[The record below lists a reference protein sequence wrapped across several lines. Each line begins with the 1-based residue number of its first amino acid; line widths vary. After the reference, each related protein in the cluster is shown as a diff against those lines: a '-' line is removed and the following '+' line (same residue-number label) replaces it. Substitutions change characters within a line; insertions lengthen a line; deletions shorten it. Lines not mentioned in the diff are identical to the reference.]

1 MDFKED
7 LSHGY
12 AGKKQAGIVWG
23 REGQREGERAV
34 AAPGATVC
42 PAGWPEL
49 VLGDRGHE
57 GTRGGSS
64 LAAWQAGLI
73 ASVLVEFGQDGRYP
87 VSLELCGSTEN
98 AWVLDVRAQ
107 NTAETSGKTC
117 AVQSSAKQDFLNK
130 TSKELGFFP
139 LTPVPAVLPV
149 PAPQKWARAHSPSSS
164 PRGGV
169 HLPSLCRGAIP
180 DLQRCSANMSP
191 ALLGNPCPREGLRGW
206 ALGPAQPLG
215 TVLPASRTRATTL
228 AVLPKSVCEHA
239 ASAPVTGCLFISV
252 FPEKGY

>member
-1 MDFKED
+1 M
-7 LSHGY
+7 
-12 AGKKQAGIVWG
+12 
-23 REGQREGERAV
+23 
-34 AAPGATVC
+34 
-42 PAGWPEL
+42 
-49 VLGDRGHE
+49 LGDRGRE

-73 ASVLVEFGQDGRYP
+73 ASAPVEFGQGGRYP

-130 TSKELGFFP
+130 TSKELGFFT
-139 LTPVPAVLPV
+139 LTPVPAVLPL
-149 PAPQKWARAHSPSSS
+149 PAPQNWARAHP
-164 PRGGV
+164 PQLQPPGGGV

-191 ALLGNPCPREGLRGW
+191 ALLGNPCPGEGLRGW

-228 AVLPKSVCEHA
+228 AVLPKSACKHA